1 MCVWS
6 VADAPRAG
14 SAEAK
19 PCGSL
24 PPCSPARDAPRAGS
38 AEAKLSAA
46 RCRTARPDAPRA
58 GSAEAK
64 VFSARRAYGERGM
77 HPVQAAPRQ
86 SPAARCRLALRH
98 AMHPVQAAPRQREA
112 KGRHVGFRRRCTP
125 CRQRRGKDDVA
136 RLDIALQRCTPCRQR
151 RGKGVAV
158 GVAGVQRRCT
168 PCRQRR
174 GKVAC
179 SNSLRTAAMMHP
191 VQAAPRQRWTIC
203 IIKAHKKR
211 CTPCRQRRGKVR
223 R

>member
-1 MCVWS
+1 MSTEQVLLARVMHPVQAAPRQSPWGGLPGRIPGMHPVQAAPRQSLPTGTTTSPRTMHPVQAAPRQRERPIMCVWS

-86 SPAARCRLALRH
+86 
-98 AMHPVQAAPRQREA
+98 
-112 KGRHVGFRRRCTP
+112 
-125 CRQRRGKDDVA
+125 
-136 RLDIALQRCTPCRQR
+136 
-151 RGKGVAV
+151 
-158 GVAGVQRRCT
+158 
-168 PCRQRR
+168 
-174 GKVAC
+174 
-179 SNSLRTAAMMHP
+179 
-191 VQAAPRQRWTIC
+191 RWTIC